1 MKYELKKW
9 QDNSGI
15 TDNGDK
21 TASKWII
28 ITVGIVGDKYGFVSP
43 NISVDVVKVTWSKDE
58 TQNAIDAMCQKE
70 ALKYVEDKYK
80 NS

>member
-1 MKYELKKW
+1 MEYELKKC

-15 TDNGDK
+15 TDNGDN
-21 TASKWII
+21 TASKYII
-28 ITVGIVGDKYGFVSP
+28 ITAGIVGDKYGFVSP
-43 NISVDVVKVTWSKDE
+43 NIGVDVVKVTWSKDE

-70 ALKYVEDKYK
+70 AVKYVSEKYK